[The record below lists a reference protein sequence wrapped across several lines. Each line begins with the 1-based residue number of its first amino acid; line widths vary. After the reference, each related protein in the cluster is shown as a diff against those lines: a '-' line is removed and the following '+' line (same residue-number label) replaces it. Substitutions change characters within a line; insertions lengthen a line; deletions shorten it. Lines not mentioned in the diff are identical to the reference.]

1 MTCGSAVGSRM
12 SLHLRGRWLN
22 PGPPPLRGPG
32 AARPNARGNEGGKP
46 SARTSACPFNILI
59 HSRLAWLPAVDKRG
73 ESATSVV
80 GLATIAFPAAAGV
93 VSVPPVSEPTLFLRH
108 SEPLAARMRP
118 RTLEEFLGQE
128 QLLGPG
134 KALGELIRRGDV
146 ASCIFWGPPG
156 SGKTTL
162 ARIVAHYTA
171 RHFEPFSAVTEG
183 VARVREIIKAAED
196 RLKYEGRGTILF
208 CDEIH
213 RFNRAQQD
221 AFLPWVENGIVTL
234 IGATTENPS
243 FELTGALLSRCRVFV
258 LGPLNDDHI
267 RSIVSRAIAD
277 ENKGRGERGEVRFEE
292 PAVAALVQ
300 HAQGDARRALNALEA
315 VFLHLEN
322 LSPLPSPLSRETV
335 VAVLER
341 PLPVYDKS
349 GEQHF
354 NLISALHKAVRGS
367 DVEGS
372 LYWLARMLAG
382 GEDPLY
388 IARRLVRIAAEDVG
402 LADPRAMAVA
412 LGAKDAYHFLGSP
425 EGELAVAEA
434 VVYLAT
440 APKSNRVYTAFA
452 QAMDAAA
459 AHPAAA
465 VPLHIRN
472 APTPLMEELGYG
484 AGYKYAHAFE
494 HAYVPQEYL
503 PEVLRGAS
511 WYQPTDSGFEKTIGE
526 RMAFWQKLKER
537 IARETGNEKRET

>member
-1 MTCGSAVGSRM
+1 
-12 SLHLRGRWLN
+12 
-22 PGPPPLRGPG
+22 
-32 AARPNARGNEGGKP
+32 
-46 SARTSACPFNILI
+46 
-59 HSRLAWLPAVDKRG
+59 
-73 ESATSVV
+73 
-80 GLATIAFPAAAGV
+80 
-93 VSVPPVSEPTLFLRH
+93 
-108 SEPLAARMRP
+108 MRP
-118 RTLEEFLGQE
+118 TTLEDFLGQE
-128 QLLGPG
+128 HLLGVG
-134 KALGELIRRGDV
+134 RALGELIRRGDV
-146 ASCIFWGPPG
+146 GSCIFWGPPG

-162 ARIVAHYTA
+162 ARLVANYTD

-183 VARVREIIKAAED
+183 VGRVREIIGQAEE

-221 AFLPWVENGIVTL
+221 AFLPWVENGIITL

-243 FELTGALLSRCRVFV
+243 FELTAPLLSRCRVFV
-258 LGPLNDDHI
+258 FEPLKDEHI
-267 RSIVSRAIAD
+267 RMVIERALEKTGGGKREA
-277 ENKGRGERGEVRFEE
+277 G
-292 PAVAALVQ
+292 AVLTSEAIDTLVTY
-300 HAQGDARRALNALEA
+300 AQGDARRALNALEA
-315 VFLHLEN
+315 LEQHLVN
-322 LSPLPSPLSRETV
+322 SRLPPPASRDVVLS
-335 VAVLER
+335 VLEK

>member
-1 MTCGSAVGSRM
+1 
-12 SLHLRGRWLN
+12 
-22 PGPPPLRGPG
+22 
-32 AARPNARGNEGGKP
+32 
-46 SARTSACPFNILI
+46 
-59 HSRLAWLPAVDKRG
+59 
-73 ESATSVV
+73 
-80 GLATIAFPAAAGV
+80 
-93 VSVPPVSEPTLFLRH
+93 VSEPTLFQG
-108 SEPLAARMRP
+108 SGKGGSGEPLAARMRP
-118 RTLEEFLGQE
+118 TTLEEFLGQE
-128 QLLGPG
+128 HLLGSG

-146 ASCIFWGPPG
+146 GSCIFWGPPG

-162 ARIVAHYTA
+162 ARLVANYTA

-183 VARVREIIKAAED
+183 VGRVREIIKEAEE

-221 AFLPWVENGIVTL
+221 AFLPWVENGIITL

-243 FELTGALLSRCRVFV
+243 FELTAPLLSRCRVFV
-258 LGPLNDDHI
+258 FEPLTDAHLRVVI
-267 RSIVSRAIAD
+267 ERALR
-277 ENKGRGERGEVRFEE
+277 EVGKGNGERGKVELAEEALELLVR
-292 PAVAALVQ
+292 
-300 HAQGDARRALNALEA
+300 HAQGDARRALNTLEA
-315 VFLHLEN
+315 VLKHASTLFPFPIL
-322 LSPLPSPLSRETV
+322 LSPELVQS
-335 VAVLER
+335 VLER
-341 PLPVYDKS
+341 PLPAYDKS

-402 LADPRAMAVA
+402 LADPRAMTLA
-412 LGAKDAYHFLGSP
+412 LAAKDAYHFLGSP
-425 EGELAVAEA
+425 EGELALAET

-452 QAMDAAA
+452 QAMAAA
-459 AHPAAA
+459 AEHPAEA

-472 APTPLMEELGYG
+472 APTKLMEELGYG
-484 AGYKYAHAFE
+484 EGYKYAHAFE

-503 PEVLRGAS
+503 PDALRGQK
-511 WYQPTDSGFEKTIGE
+511 WYEPSEFGYEKTIAE
-526 RMAFWQKLKER
+526 RMEFWRQVKER
-537 IARETGNEKRET
+537 IERETGKGKRET

>member
-221 AFLPWVENGIVTL
+221 AFLPWVENGIITL

-243 FELTGALLSRCRVFV
+243 FELTAPLLSRCRVFV
-258 LGPLNDDHI
+258 FEPLKDEHI
-267 RSIVSRAIAD
+267 RMVIERAIAKSGN
-277 ENKGRGERGEVRFEE
+277 EKRETGKVLSVE
-292 PAVAALVQ
+292 AVDALVTY
-300 HAQGDARRALNALEA
+300 AQGDGRRVLNALEA
-315 VFLHLEN
+315 VLDHVTHVSRVPFPVSREVVLSVLEK
-322 LSPLPSPLSRETV
+322 PLP
-335 VAVLER
+335 A
-341 PLPVYDKS
+341 YDKS

-526 RMAFWQKLKER
+526 RMEFWKQVKER
-537 IARETGNEKRET
+537 LLRDAGSGKREA